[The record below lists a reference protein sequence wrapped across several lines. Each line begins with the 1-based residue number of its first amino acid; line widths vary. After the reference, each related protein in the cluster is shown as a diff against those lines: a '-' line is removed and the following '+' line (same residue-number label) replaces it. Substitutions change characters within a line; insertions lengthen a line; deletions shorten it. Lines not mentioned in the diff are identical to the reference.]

1 MSLRGIF
8 IFVLLNGI
16 LFSYGQ
22 ICKYEIN
29 DKDPLTDDI
38 IRTVRT
44 RITAPRPFYYF
55 SYIRNGNDYKFKV
68 EVGDFGELSHTI
80 PRGSEL
86 IMRAGNG
93 EVIRMQAVESASPG
107 IIKEFS
113 DVITKYEITYQTDEA
128 AMRAIAE
135 SGILFIRISDLKN
148 SFSDQTIPEA
158 VVQISK
164 ENAECIFK

>member
-8 IFVLLNGI
+8 ILVLSASAFV
-16 LFSYGQ
+16 SYGQ
-22 ICKYEIN
+22 ICKYEVN

-55 SYIRNGNDYKFKV
+55 SYIRNGSDYKFKV
-68 EVGDFGELSHTI
+68 EVGDFGELDRTI

-93 EVIRMQAVESASPG
+93 EVIKMEAIQSAAPE
-107 IIKEFS
+107 IIKEYS
-113 DVITKYEITYQTDEA
+113 DVITKYEVTYQTDEA
-128 AMRAIAE
+128 AMKAIAA
-135 SGILFIRISDLKN
+135 SGIVFIRISDLKN
-148 SFSDQTIPEA
+148 TFSDQTIPEA